1 MEKIKKEIKVVE
13 AKGSHYEIGFT
24 IGRKTTKKINGI
36 LKNTKYIHDT
46 DPQLAK
52 TYRDYM
58 AYVEKYP
65 HIIDELQGMADGAQ
79 ADFDKIA
86 KLNIVEL
93 NREVP
98 HVDQCSSFIVKNEE
112 KFIIAHN
119 EDGHEGD
126 DIFLLKAVYPSGIE
140 TFSFCYYGSLPGFS
154 INLNS
159 AGLITICNALH
170 ANDKQVGE
178 PKRIF
183 ARRLV
188 ECRAIE
194 EAVEII
200 GTSRRAQGQNFTFS
214 RAGKI
219 MGVET
224 SATDFC
230 VREVSGNYYHCNN
243 YIFPEMIKYD
253 AHSRTGESYLRTI
266 EGEKAFNS
274 LKDIGDIRKLLSSHK
289 HRPYCFCAHDAEE
302 GDQLKT
308 LGSVYFDCIRKKIW
322 VAYGYACV
330 SKLREVSFDK
340 DW

>member
-1 MEKIKKEIKVVE
+1 MENIRKQIRVVE

-24 IGRKTTKKINGI
+24 IGKETGKQINRI
-36 LKNTKYIHDT
+36 LKDTGYINDPDPKLAEKY
-46 DPQLAK
+46 
-52 TYRDYM
+52 REYM
-58 AYVEKYP
+58 AYVDQYP
-65 HIIDELQGMADGAQ
+65 YIIDELQGMADGAQ
-79 ADFDKIA
+79 TDFDKIA

-93 NREVP
+93 NKEVP
-98 HVDQCSSFIVKNEE
+98 HVDNCSSFIVKNEKE
-112 KFIIAHN
+112 FIIAHN

-126 DIFLLKAVYPSGIE
+126 DIFLLRAVYPSGIE

-188 ECRAIE
+188 ECRSIDEAI
-194 EAVEII
+194 EII

-224 SATDFC
+224 SATNFC

-243 YIFPEMIKYD
+243 YIFPEMKKND
-253 AHSRTGESYLRTI
+253 AHNGTGEGYLRTI
-266 EGEKAFNS
+266 EGKKVFRS
-274 LKDIGDIRKLLSSHK
+274 LTDLGDVRKLLSSHK
-289 HRPYCFCAHDAEE
+289 NRPYCFCAHGSEE

-322 VAYGYACV
+322 VACGYACR
-330 SKLREVSFDK
+330 SELREMSFNHE
-340 DW
+340 W